1 MGGRL
6 EGRVALV
13 TGGGRGIGCAI
24 SEAFAR
30 ERWRVGRHS
39 RPREIADEA
48 ADVIAAGGKAISLV
62 GNVGRR
68 EEVFAAAA
76 KLKDAFGPATIL
88 VNNAMFNRY
97 GSLLEQ
103 DEKTIG
109 LMIDVGFK
117 GVIWGYQAVVPQMQE
132 AGGDRSTPRVAGCSD
147 RDEARRHVQFDQ
159 GGGCGFDPRLAAP
172 NGPMEHP
179 RECHCAGIDA
189 HRRRQPGRR

>member
-13 TGGGRGIGCAI
+13 TGGGRGIGRAI

-30 ERWRVGRHS
+30 EGASVGVLDLKA
-39 RPREIADEA
+39 EIADEA
-48 ADVIAAGGKAISLV
+48 ADAINAAGGKAMSLV
-62 GNVGRR
+62 GNVGKR

-132 AGGDRSTPRVAGCSD
+132 AGGGSIVNIASP
-147 RDEARRHVQFDQ
+147 
-159 GGGCGFDPRLAAP
+159 AA
-172 NGPMEHP
+172 
-179 RECHCAGIDA
+179 
-189 HRRRQPGRR
+189 